1 MKRYYVIFTGRVQ
14 GVGFRWTVLS
24 LAQRY
29 NYSGW
34 IRNMYNGNVDMEIQG
49 DNLNIHSFIQEI
61 NKHARWAV
69 IDDYSIKELP
79 VEEHEYGFDVK
90 GYY

>member
-1 MKRYYVIFTGRVQ
+1 MKRYYVIFTGMVQ

-24 LAQRY
+24 LAQRH

-34 IRNMYNGNVDMEIQG
+34 IRNMYNGNVEMEIQG
-49 DNLNIHSFIQEI
+49 DNLNIYSFIQDI
-61 NKHARWAV
+61 QRSARWAK
-69 IDDYSIKELP
+69 IDDYSLKERP
-79 VEEHEYGFDVK
+79 VEQHEYGFDVR